1 MGALRQPSREARERQ
16 RWGNGILERIAA
28 ERGQP
33 PRESARQNKELEH
46 FQHRSLRPVRL
57 KML

>member
-1 MGALRQPSREARERQ
+1 LLEARKVGLAEAAR
-16 RWGNGILERIAA
+16 ISLERIAA
-28 ERGQP
+28 ERDQP

-46 FQHRSLRPVRL
+46 FQHRIAFPLRL

>member
-1 MGALRQPSREARERQ
+1 MS
-16 RWGNGILERIAA
+16 LERIAA
-28 ERGQP
+28 ERDQP

-46 FQHRSLRPVRL
+46 FQHRIAFPLRL